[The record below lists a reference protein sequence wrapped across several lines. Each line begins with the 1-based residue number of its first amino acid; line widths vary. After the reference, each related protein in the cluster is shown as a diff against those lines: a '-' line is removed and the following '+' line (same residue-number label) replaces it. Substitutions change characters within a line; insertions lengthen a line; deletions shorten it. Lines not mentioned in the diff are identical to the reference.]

1 MRKIFYILTF
11 EKNIFKIFEILFLK
25 CFGRLKTWFECLT
38 KIKFPKVFLI
48 AKDSNALN
56 TVVKLYGK
64 CKKYILCKVRKFK
77 AKALSVFGLIAKK
90 HLEEKFKETQRMF
103 RKNYV

>member
-1 MRKIFYILTF
+1 MFWQAKDLI
-11 EKNIFKIFEILFLK
+11 
-25 CFGRLKTWFECLT
+25 ECLAN
-38 KIKFPKVFLI
+38 IKFLKVFLTT
-48 AKDSNALN
+48 KDSNALN
-56 TVVKLYGK
+56 TVVKIYGK
-64 CKKYILCKVRKFK
+64 CKKYILYKVRKFK